1 MMHKMIK
8 RLLLTAACALV
19 LSGCSSRNT
28 IEDSDI
34 LTTAASESVSEVYT
48 LIEDMKYED
57 ALTLL
62 ESEDLGAQETLR
74 VKGICYM
81 GLGRYENAV
90 ACFEEALSENTGFL
104 YEIDYDINKYLAVA
118 YNKLGEYEKAEQVYA
133 AICAL
138 QPNDSDAWYMHG
150 VTYLELGQYEDA
162 VTCFDTAVDL
172 APTDYDLMISIYQA
186 LAQYGYRTLGE
197 EYISNILG
205 SSTSIGD
212 YDRGRILY
220 YTGEY
225 SQAIVYLE
233 KVKSNGNQDVILYLA
248 MSYEAL
254 GDYNYAANVYSSGLD
269 LGESAV
275 LYNQLG
281 LCQLKLGRYEE
292 ALESF
297 TSGLACNDTTL
308 RQNLRYNQIV
318 AYEMLGDFDSA
329 KTLMEQYVSDYPND
343 EEAQREYLFL
353 KSR

>member
-1 MMHKMIK
+1 MHGNRK
-8 RLLLTAACALV
+8 RLLLMALCI
-19 LSGCSSRNT
+19 LLLTGCSSGNT
-28 IEDSDI
+28 TEESD
-34 LTTAASESVSEVYT
+34 TQENNSQASGSEVYT
-48 LIEDMKYED
+48 LIEDMKYEE
-57 ALTLL
+57 ALSKL
-62 ESEDLGAQETLR
+62 ESEDLGTQEALR
-74 VKGICYM
+74 VEGICYM
-81 GLGRYENAV
+81 GLGQYENA
-90 ACFEEALSENTGFL
+90 ADAFERALSENTGFL

-133 AICAL
+133 AMCAL
-138 QPNDSDAWYMHG
+138 TPKDADAWYMHG

-172 APTDYDLMISIYQA
+172 SPTDYDLMISIYQA

-197 EYISNILG
+197 EYIDGILG
-205 SSTSIGD
+205 SSLNISD

-233 KVKSNGNQDVILYLA
+233 KVKSNGSQEVILYLA

-254 GDYNYAANVYSSGLD
+254 GDYNYAANVYTSGLD

-281 LCQLKLGRYEE
+281 LCQLKLGLYEE

-297 TSGLACNDTTL
+297 TSGLSCNDTSL
-308 RQNLRYNQIV
+308 RQNLRFNQIV
-318 AYEMLGDFDSA
+318 AYEMLGDFDTA
-329 KTLMEQYVSDYPND
+329 KSLIVQYVSDYPND
-343 EEAQREYLFL
+343 EEAQREYVFL
-353 KSR
+353 QSR

>member
-1 MMHKMIK
+1 MHKMIK
-8 RLLLTAACALV
+8 RLLFTAACALV
-19 LSGCSSRNT
+19 LTGCSSRNT
-28 IEDSDI
+28 IEDSDVQA
-34 LTTAASESVSEVYT
+34 TASSESESEVYT

-62 ESEDLGAQETLR
+62 DSEDSGTQEKLR

-81 GLGRYENAV
+81 GLGQYENAV
-90 ACFEEALSENTGFL
+90 SCFEEALSENTGFL

-133 AICAL
+133 AMCAL
-138 QPNDSDAWYMHG
+138 KPNDSDSWYMHG

-172 APTDYDLMISIYQA
+172 SPTDYDLMISIYQA

-197 EYISNILG
+197 EYISNILD
-205 SSTSIGD
+205 SSSSISD

-233 KVKSNGNQDVILYLA
+233 KVKSDGNQDVILYLA

-254 GDYNYAANVYSSGLD
+254 GDYNYAANVYTSGLD

-297 TSGLACNDTTL
+297 TAGIACNDTSL
-308 RQNLRYNQIV
+308 RQNLRFNQIV
-318 AYEMLGDFDSA
+318 AYEMLGDFDTA

-353 KSR
+353 QSR

>member
-1 MMHKMIK
+1 MHGNRK
-8 RLLLTAACALV
+8 RLLLMALCAL
-19 LSGCSSRNT
+19 LLTGCSIGGAT
-28 IEDSDI
+28 EISDTQDTASQ
-34 LTTAASESVSEVYT
+34 TTGSEVYT
-48 LIEDMKYED
+48 LIEDMKYEE
-57 ALTLL
+57 ALSLL
-62 ESEDLGAQETLR
+62 ESEDLGTQETLR
-74 VKGICYM
+74 VQGICYM
-81 GLGRYENAV
+81 GLGQYQNA
-90 ACFEEALSENTGFL
+90 ADAFEQALSENTGFL

-133 AICAL
+133 AMCSLTPKDA
-138 QPNDSDAWYMHG
+138 DAWYMHG

-162 VTCFDTAVDL
+162 VTCFDTAVEL
-172 APTDYDLMISIYQA
+172 APADYDLMISIYQA

-197 EYISNILG
+197 EYIADILS
-205 SSTSIGD
+205 SSTSISD

-233 KVKSNGNQDVILYLA
+233 KVKSNGSQEVILYLA

-254 GDYNYAANVYSSGLD
+254 GDYNYAANVYTSGLD

-281 LCQLKLGRYEE
+281 LCQLKLSLYEE

-297 TSGLACNDTTL
+297 TSGLACNDTSL
-308 RQNLRYNQIV
+308 RQNLRFNQIV
-318 AYEMLGDFDSA
+318 AYEMLGDFDTA
-329 KTLMEQYVSDYPND
+329 KSLIEQYVSDYPND

-353 KSR
+353 QSR